1 MSVKREHIIALK
13 GDAND
18 LEDGDV
24 TVDAVEQALA
34 ERRER
39 RALRGVQVAPTKK
52 PLSLRIDGDVLER
65 WRASGRGWQSR
76 MNEALRAA
84 AP

>member
-1 MSVKREHIIALK
+1 MSVKRERTIALEADPN
-13 GDAND
+13 DA
-18 LEDGDV
+18 EDGDV

-34 ERRER
+34 VRRER
-39 RALRGVQVAPTKK
+39 RALRGAQVAPTKK
-52 PLSLRIDGDVLER
+52 PLSLRIDEDVLER